1 MKDKEPIQAVLFDL
15 DGVIVFT
22 DTYHFRAWKRL
33 AEEEGWRFSEKMNHR
48 LRGVSRM
55 ESLDIILEENDIE
68 AGPDRKREWA
78 ERKNR
83 YYADSLKELGRGDV
97 LPGALETVELLK
109 NEGFRTA
116 LCSSSRNA
124 ETVLNALGITELFEA
139 LVTGWDIERTKPD
152 PQIFLLASEKL
163 VVPPPNCVVFE
174 DADSGIEA
182 ARAAGMYAVGVGE
195 QGRLPE
201 ADVLITEYRPA
212 EVLSLVREL
221 PYRGNN
227 KKTAGL

>member
-1 MKDKEPIQAVLFDL
+1 MMTQETIRAVLFDL

-33 AEEEGWRFSEKMNHR
+33 AGEEGWEFSEKMNHR

-55 ESLDIILEENDIE
+55 ESLEIILDENDLQVD
-68 AGPDRKREWA
+68 PNKKREWA

-83 YYADSLKELGRGDV
+83 YYADSLMELSGEDV

-109 NEGFRTA
+109 NEGYRTA
-116 LCSSSRNA
+116 LCSSSKNA
-124 ETVLNALGITELFEA
+124 GTVLDALGITGLFEA

-163 VVPPPNCVVFE
+163 REPPPNCAVFE

-182 ARAAGMYAVGVGE
+182 AHRAGMYAVGVGDP
-195 QGRLPE
+195 GRLPG
-201 ADVLITEYRPA
+201 ADVLLTEYRPE
-212 EVLSLVREL
+212 EVLSLLRTL
-221 PYRGNN
+221 PDKKRG
-227 KKTAGL
+227 